1 MISLNSKKFIFLLF
15 SLIFLSVSLQ
25 AFGNENKINR
35 IEILVNENVI
45 TNYDIIQRMKMN
57 AILNQVEINNENY
70 NQLINSVIDDLI
82 MEKLKNEKVSEYN
95 INFDDKEL
103 KNHKERFYSN
113 INFEETEIKEA
124 FIVNDVNYDY
134 LKEFFETELKWQK
147 LIYGLYLRV
156 TSVTDQEIEDLI
168 SKNPNLGKEIAKEII
183 LQQQLDIK
191 SSKLIKDLKEEATIE
206 YKW

>member
-1 MISLNSKKFIFLLF
+1 MISVNSKKFIFLLF

-57 AILNQVEINNENY
+57 AILNRIEINNENY

-82 MEKLKNEKVSEYN
+82 MEKLKKEKVSEYN

-103 KNHKERFYSN
+103 KNHKERFYSS

-124 FIVNDVNYDY
+124 FLVNDVNYDY

-156 TSVTDQEIEDLI
+156 TSVTDHEIEDLI

-206 YKW
+206 YK

>member
-206 YKW
+206 YK

>member
-1 MISLNSKKFIFLLF
+1 MISVNSKKFIFLLF

-57 AILNQVEINNENY
+57 AILNRVEINNENY

-82 MEKLKNEKVSEYN
+82 MEKLKKEKVSEYN

-124 FIVNDVNYDY
+124 FLVNDVNYDY

-156 TSVTDQEIEDLI
+156 TSVTDHEIEDLI

-206 YKW
+206 YK